1 MKKRVTVKGSS
12 WQDAAEDAAIS
23 CGLPNTGGLL
33 NDVTGF
39 RLVCEPAFEAYRG
52 SMHNWVPDVAS
63 VPDRCLVS
71 PLRWHRNL
79 GFRLSYDK
87 EDK

>member
-39 RLVCEPAFEAYRG
+39 RLGHDSADRKCRG
-52 SMHNWVPDVAS
+52 SRWFGSPNYARPPHSVSNTPDLS
-63 VPDRCLVS
+63 GLYLS
-71 PLRWHRNL
+71 
-79 GFRLSYDK
+79 FRLTR
-87 EDK
+87 EAE

>member
-23 CGLPNTGGLL
+23 CGLPNRGGLL

-39 RLVCEPAFEAYRG
+39 RLALEPAFEAYRG
-52 SMHNWVPDVAS
+52 TMHNREPDVAS
-63 VPDRCLVS
+63 GPDRCLVS
-71 PLRWHRNL
+71 PLRSHRNL
-79 GFRLSYDK
+79 SFRLTRG
-87 EDK
+87 EAE